1 MLHAHFNILLK
12 IFFKFQESYHGRIPN
27 LILTRNK
34 WLIQL
39 CAQCPHSLWTT
50 QLHSNQLL
58 VQTIGH
64 KNWSCSLS
72 LKGNLLIH
80 YVSKRKQFE
89 SYRQFFLGKMTL
101 HSIHGFVNL
110 KGRLMIK
117 RNPFVKVSQ
126 LRAWNHCPSFLHFT
140 LKSLWTVSS
149 CIFWRW
155 HKTEKV
161 FCNLATFNYFQ

>member
-50 QLHSNQLL
+50 QLHNNQLL
-58 VQTIGH
+58 AQTIGH
-64 KNWSCSLS
+64 KNWSCSLFP
-72 LKGNLLIH
+72 KGNLFIY

-89 SYRQFFLGKMTL
+89 SYRQSFPGKMTWPPRSL
-101 HSIHGFVNL
+101 VLLIWKVHYYLKESLLSKYHSWEQDKMF
-110 KGRLMIK
+110 
-117 RNPFVKVSQ
+117 
-126 LRAWNHCPSFLHFT
+126 SFL
-140 LKSLWTVSS
+140 
-149 CIFWRW
+149 
-155 HKTEKV
+155 
-161 FCNLATFNYFQ
+161 